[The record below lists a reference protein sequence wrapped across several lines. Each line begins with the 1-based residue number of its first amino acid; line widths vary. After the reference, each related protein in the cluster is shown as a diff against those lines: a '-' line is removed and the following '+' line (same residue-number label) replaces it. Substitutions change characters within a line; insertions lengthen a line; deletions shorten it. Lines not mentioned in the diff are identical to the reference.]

1 MSDLLLSMPLKFEP
15 LRKNRWV
22 VRFPSDLGIS
32 EWMLKSAARPKINQ
46 NEKEIQF
53 LNTSTWVVGRYTW
66 DAINLTF
73 RDPIAPSAS
82 QALMEWIRLASES
95 VTGRQ
100 GYAAGYKR
108 DLELEML
115 DPAGVC
121 MQKWVMKN
129 SFITSCDFGSLDY
142 ADDELADI
150 TATVRMDYAIL
161 AY

>member
-1 MSDLLLSMPLKFEP
+1 MSDLLLSLPLKFEP

-121 MQKWVMKN
+121 MQKWILKN

-150 TATVRMDYAIL
+150 TATLRMDYAIL